1 MTICATGVATFL
13 ISRHVVILTCVFP
26 FFYILVKSTWALV
39 TGLSMVVYEEGRK
52 LSDRPLFHC
61 LFQLKLPQRGVY
73 RSSGKPSSV
82 AFTEL
87 VEGSC
92 SISPRWRVRWT
103 AGRSPLVFYN
113 SLSCTTEKNPVQG
126 QYRSRVHCR
135 CTYLL
140 LAYHIPELHHSFS
153 FQLPWLNATHGN
165 LLLEPESQS
174 CVCTKVSC

>member
-13 ISRHVVILTCVFP
+13 ISCHVVILTCVFP

-103 AGRSPLVFYN
+103 AGRSALVFCN
-113 SLSCTTEKNPVQG
+113 SLFCN
-126 QYRSRVHCR
+126 VHR
-135 CTYLL
+135 
-140 LAYHIPELHHSFS
+140 HIPEPFS
-153 FQLPWLNATHGN
+153 D
-165 LLLEPESQS
+165 LLLEYRVTVLFPHEGKLSS
-174 CVCTKVSC
+174 SLTSSD

>member
-13 ISRHVVILTCVFP
+13 ISCHVVILACVFP

-61 LFQLKLPQRGVY
+61 LLHCLVSSHLCKLPQRGVY

-103 AGRSPLVFYN
+103 AGRSALVFCN
-113 SLSCTTEKNPVQG
+113 SLFCN
-126 QYRSRVHCR
+126 VHR
-135 CTYLL
+135 
-140 LAYHIPELHHSFS
+140 HIPELHHSFS
-153 FQLPWLNATHGN
+153 D
-165 LLLEPESQS
+165 LLLEQRVTVLFPHEGKLSS
-174 CVCTKVSC
+174 SLTSSD